1 MIYLKAEPASV
12 KVARDHVGKI
22 AAEGWPVDGYGAGLV
37 TTELVTNA
45 VRHAKTELV
54 TVNAFASEAA
64 YVVEVW
70 DGDPTLPV
78 LRQVERL
85 GEGGWGLRAV
95 AEYVTRWGVRFDQR
109 GGKTVFAE
117 WAVPS

>member
-12 KVARDHVGKI
+12 KAARDYVGKI
-22 AAEGWPVDGYGAGLV
+22 AAEGWPVDEYSARLIA
-37 TTELVTNA
+37 TELVTNA

-54 TVNAFASEAA
+54 TVNAYASGGA

-70 DGDPTLPV
+70 DGDITLPV
-78 LRQVERL
+78 LREAETL

-95 AEYVTRWGVRFDQR
+95 AECVTRWGVRFDEK

-117 WAVPS
+117 WAAS